1 MKVCGNYLLT
11 AGFQKAKGNFQA
23 DAQEDFKDYCW
34 KTGARGYL
42 YERGYGEEDR
52 KCLQEECEA
61 APAAAAERQ
70 AQSVGEDDDLSRLQL
85 E

>member
-1 MKVCGNYLLT
+1 MEQLVFKRE
-11 AGFQKAKGNFQA
+11 KGNFQA
-23 DAQEDFKDYCW
+23 DAQGLLLE
-34 KTGARGYL
+34 TGARGYL
-42 YERGYGEEDR
+42 YEWGYSEEDLKHR
-52 KCLQEECEA
+52 QEEWEA